1 MKNEA
6 NRDLLWILGS
16 LTLLNLALTMYSL
29 RVARS
34 LNGHRNQYST
44 VAAVANID
52 NRKDSCVSML
62 NKQYDKSLKGTQI
75 CIICCAR
82 VEISIF
88 VYVCNLL

>member
-52 NRKDSCVSML
+52 NRKDSCVSM
-62 NKQYDKSLKGTQI
+62 GTGM
-75 CIICCAR
+75 
-82 VEISIF
+82 E
-88 VYVCNLL
+88 N